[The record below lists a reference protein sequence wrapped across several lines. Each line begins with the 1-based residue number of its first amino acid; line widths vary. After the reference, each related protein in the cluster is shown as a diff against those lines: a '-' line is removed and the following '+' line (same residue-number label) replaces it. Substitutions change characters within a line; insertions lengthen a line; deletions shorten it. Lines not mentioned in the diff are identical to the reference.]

1 MPPDTAHA
9 KAGAVPGHGE
19 AGVPHA
25 RLPPRPSPSPGLFP
39 EVLVPTSC
47 PPPSCPDLCSK
58 PRVPKADLEP
68 LEVSP
73 SLNFASSGS
82 VGAGGVMPPGGHG
95 HRAPRTSSPRHLSRM
110 AGVPL
115 SPLTSSPASWGDG
128 IATLRREGSRR
139 GDGRATCG
147 HGGMLSPISARPCSP
162 GSPAASPPGGKIRQ
176 PLSHQGSGLR
186 APLAAGSVVYRII
199 K

>member
-9 KAGAVPGHGE
+9 KAGAVPGQGE
-19 AGVPHA
+19 AGAPHA
-25 RLPPRPSPSPGLFP
+25 GLPPSPSPSPGLFP
-39 EVLVPTSC
+39 EVLVPTLR
-47 PPPSCPDLCSK
+47 PPPSCPELCSK

-82 VGAGGVMPPGGHG
+82 VGAGGVMPPGGHR
-95 HRAPRTSSPRHLSRM
+95 HRAPRTSSPRHPSHM

-115 SPLTSSPASWGDG
+115 SLFASSPASWGDG

-139 GDGRATCG
+139 GMAVLPVGT
-147 HGGMLSPISARPCSP
+147 
-162 GSPAASPPGGKIRQ
+162 
-176 PLSHQGSGLR
+176 
-186 APLAAGSVVYRII
+186 AGC
-199 K
+199 